1 VLGQLVVSVAD
12 ADEKERCKSLIAS
25 AMDYR
30 VAGYWHCGQTY
41 TKSSRFGLTPA
52 PCSDAE
58 YMTGALLQVNWAPVW
73 KSGGLLEWF
82 EEARFAQISDKIKNS
97 AKISEC
103 YVRKFQI
110 ST

>member
-1 VLGQLVVSVAD
+1 MQIFDSICDGLPRGRLLALRPNIHEVF
-12 ADEKERCKSLIAS
+12 
-25 AMDYR
+25 
-30 VAGYWHCGQTY
+30 
-41 TKSSRFGLTPA
+41 RFGLTSA